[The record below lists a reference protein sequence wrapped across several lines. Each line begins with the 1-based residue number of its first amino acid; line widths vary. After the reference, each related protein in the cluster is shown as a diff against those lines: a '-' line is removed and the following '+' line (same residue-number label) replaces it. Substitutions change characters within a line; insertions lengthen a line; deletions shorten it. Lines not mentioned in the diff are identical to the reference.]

1 MIIRSEDFRLVC
13 SKILGAVDSN
23 SLSTLTEVVELKTE
37 GTNLFISVTNKDY
50 FARVKLDLG
59 IPEPFHAT
67 VNADLFLKLVSQ
79 ITTETIELNVRDN
92 CMILKANGTYKIPLV
107 YYNEQ
112 LIELPEITI
121 NNVTNEFNID
131 SNILL
136 SILQYNS
143 KELNKGVITKPVQK
157 LYYIDDQGALTF
169 TSNGGCVNSF
179 MLEQPV
185 KILLP
190 NRVVKLFKLFK
201 GENVKFTLG
210 YDAISEETI
219 QTKVRF
225 ESSDICI
232 TAVISCDDTL
242 LNSVPVGAIR
252 NRANAEY
259 PYTVAFNK
267 EAFLQAINR
276 LMLFSPKD
284 GINLFS
290 KFEFKRDCLVMYDVR
305 NENKEEIYY
314 TGNTI
319 PDEYSATLDFGDL
332 KTTLETCT
340 EPYLTLHFGN
350 GVAMVIAR
358 GNIKNIIS
366 EAHPMT

>member
-1 MIIRSEDFRLVC
+1 MIVRSEDFRLVC

-23 SLSTLTEVVELKTE
+23 SLSTLTEAVELKTE
-37 GTNLFISVTNKDY
+37 GSNLYMCVTNKEY
-50 FARVKLDLG
+50 YAKVKLDLG
-59 IPEPFHAT
+59 AVEEFHAT
-67 VNADLFLKLVSQ
+67 VNADLFLKLVSL
-79 ITTETIELNVRDN
+79 ITTETIELTTRDN
-92 CMILKANGTYKIPLV
+92 CLIFKANGTYKIPLV
-107 YYNEQ
+107 YEDNK
-112 LIELPEITI
+112 LMELPEIVI

-143 KELNKGVITKPVQK
+143 KELNKGVITKAVQK

-190 NRVVKLFKLFK
+190 NRLVKLFKLFK
-201 GENVKFTLG
+201 GESVKFTLG
-210 YDAISEETI
+210 YDALSDDII
-219 QTKVRF
+219 QTKVKF
-225 ESSDICI
+225 ESDDICI

-242 LNSVPVGAIR
+242 LNTVPVSAIR
-252 NRANAEY
+252 NRATTEY
-259 PYTVAFNK
+259 PYAVSLNK
-267 EAFLQAINR
+267 EAFIQAINR
-276 LMLFSPKD
+276 LMLFCPKD

-290 KFEFKRDCLVMYDVR
+290 KFEFKRDCLIVYDVKG
-305 NENKEEIYY
+305 ENCEEIYY
-314 TGNTI
+314 TGNSI
-319 PDEYSATLDFGDL
+319 SSEYSATLDFDDL
-332 KTTLETCT
+332 KTTLESCT

-350 GVAMVIAR
+350 NVAMVIAR